1 MSRRPFLFVSSL
13 LLLAVLTAQAQ
24 AQTEVRQAGQPDGA
38 VYLVPTAGG
47 ARVEFSAGQHVD
59 IQLPER
65 SDLLALAALEGGWLA
80 AGTHLD
86 LDGQR
91 KLLLWTGE
99 RASAEPFAPPPGQR
113 GAVRDQPVPLVA
125 GGHLL
130 GLAWLEGSDP
140 RSLAVYAAAWTGS
153 SWGATE
159 RVAAPGTGSQL
170 ALTGAVLKDGSWALA
185 WSRFDGMDD
194 EIFWTV
200 RQGGSWAAPARVSA
214 DNQVPDV
221 MPSLAAVGGGAML
234 AWSRY
239 DGNDY
244 RLMLARIEGGAVR
257 DERMVGEAGSLDAT
271 FVAGTGSTRL
281 LYKSTAPNGWAVLEL
296 NRTGR
301 ITSRGLVETAE
312 RSRPLL
318 IGEPG
323 NLPRLRWVGREQEE
337 SMRLRQVP

>member
-1 MSRRPFLFVSSL
+1 MSRRPFLFASSL
-13 LLLAVLTAQAQ
+13 LLLPALTAQAQ
-24 AQTEVRQAGQPDGA
+24 IEVRQAGQPDAA
-38 VYLVPTAGG
+38 VYLVPRAGG
-47 ARVEFSAGQHVD
+47 ARIELSAGQHVD

-130 GLAWLEGSDP
+130 GLAWLEGSDS

-153 SWGATE
+153 SWGVAE
-159 RVAAPGTGSQL
+159 RVAAPGPGSQL
-170 ALTGAVLKDGSWALA
+170 ALTGAVLEDGSWALA

-194 EIFWTV
+194 EIFWTA
-200 RQGGSWAAPARVSA
+200 RQGGRWAAPARVSA

-221 MPSLAAVGGGAML
+221 LPALAAVGSGAVL

-244 RLMLARIEGGAVR
+244 RLVLARIEGGAVR
-257 DERMVGEAGSLDAT
+257 GERMVGEAGSLDAT
-271 FVAGTGSTRL
+271 FVAGAGSTRL

-296 NRTGR
+296 DRAGR

-312 RSRPLL
+312 RSRPVLV
-318 IGEPG
+318 GEPG
-323 NLPRLRWVGREQEE
+323 NLPRLRWPGREQEA